1 MIASNFPAKYRTRA
15 NAIENAGYYIG
26 AGLASLL
33 VIVIKAFGWRAM
45 YYLMGASG
53 ILLGLTMQFFIKKT
67 PEISEPED

>member
-33 VIVIKAFGWRAM
+33 VIVIKNYGWRSM
-45 YYLMGASG
+45 YYLMGSSG
-53 ILLGLTMQFFIKKT
+53 IALGLLM
-67 PEISEPED
+67 